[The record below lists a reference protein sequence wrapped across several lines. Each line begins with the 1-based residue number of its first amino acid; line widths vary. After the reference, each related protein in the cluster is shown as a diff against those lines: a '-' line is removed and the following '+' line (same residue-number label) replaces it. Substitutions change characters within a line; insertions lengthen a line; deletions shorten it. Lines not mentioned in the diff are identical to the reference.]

1 MSSNFLVNVYGLNTD
16 VLSLIN
22 TKSVTTVEINTQAPT
37 NQKYNVTF
45 NRQVAIRTGDISVG
59 LNGYC
64 LNGEQKYT
72 FGPPQNPLWVCSHEG
87 TTYTLSISTNG
98 TTWAGLN
105 QILTTGYTVCYNG
118 KIWVAGGFS
127 STTIYPL
134 AYSWNGLNWT
144 GCGSSIFTTNANAGC
159 SCVTW
164 NGTMFIAGGFSSGTN
179 VLAYSYDG
187 INWVGLGGASIFSS
201 AVRDIAWNG
210 KLWVA
215 VGYGTTNKAAY
226 STDGINWTASTSSFG
241 TSAAG
246 LFAVVW
252 NGLRWIIGG
261 SGNTPATLWYSIDGI
276 NWTAVSN
283 STSYISSYCCGLS
296 WNGILWTA
304 AGSTYG
310 TAGTNN
316 MAYTQDPLG
325 QSGWVGLGSPVIPA
339 NNNGFITNIKWN
351 GRYFIGTGGNNGNN
365 IYYSYNGITWVGNV
379 LSSMPAANYSRCV
392 EFNSRRPHSI
402 TIPRYMIVAGSEDG
416 TGTNTL
422 VYSYDGTTWTGLGKS
437 IFSTSCL
444 CIKFNGKIWVA
455 GGSGGNS
462 LAYSYDGINWTGL
475 GTQYFNSRCF
485 GLCWNGTL
493 WTAVGAASTNNAIC
507 VSYDGILWIPVLA
520 PNTIFDTARG
530 PEGVAC
536 SNSMII
542 ATGRGIVTG
551 NNIAYSYNGF
561 QWFST
566 NQTAFSTTGSEIFG
580 ICWNG
585 SIWVAVGTSTN
596 FSIAYSYDGIVWT
609 GVAGSK
615 SIFTGYG
622 YGIAWNGQL
631 FIATGDG
638 TNFGAYSFNGINW
651 TSLGAAPNPGTG
663 AYGINWDG
671 TRWHVHYIGTT
682 LSGYSYSGTSGW
694 INYTNLFGTAGRC
707 FESTYG
713 AKPNVYIQHPTVA
726 VGAGLNTLAY
736 SEDGI
741 TWRGLGS
748 NIFESEGYNVA
759 WNGSLWIAVGLG
771 SNTMAYSQD
780 GIQWTGLG
788 KTIFSTSGNGIG
800 WNGTYWVATGTG
812 ANTIAYSQN
821 GTIWFGLG
829 SSVFTQSGRGIAW
842 NGNSWVATGQGTNT
856 LAYSSNS
863 ITWTGIGSSTFS
875 TSGYAVATN
884 GIYWVATG
892 QGSNCMAYT
901 TNITGSSGWTKIT
914 GVFDTTGF
922 VGTAYG
928 IAWNGQTWVVVG
940 QPAGSST
947 NEIAYSTN
955 GTTWTGVSV
964 APFTTAGLGVCW
976 NGVRFIATGYG
987 GGNSIA
993 YSPDGIN
1000 WYRGFNGYST
1010 GSTSQIFTSYG
1021 NAVASNPGVGAVPI
1035 ESQMILN
1042 PSINGQS
1049 SLDIVAPAYYQPG
1062 YSGMSVKI
1070 EQNNFY

>member
-22 TKSVTTVEINTQAPT
+22 TKTVTTVEINTQAPT

-72 FGPPQNPLWVCSHEG
+72 FGPAQQSLFLGGGQGAN
-87 TTYTLSISTNG
+87 TIAFSTNG
-98 TTWAGLN
+98 LTWNGLASTTF
-105 QILTTGYTVCYNG
+105 TTSGNTVAYNG
-118 KIWVAGGFS
+118 RIWVAGGTGGNTLVYSYDGKLWNRLNSSVFS
-127 STTIYPL
+127 TACNYI
-134 AYSWNGLNWT
+134 AWNGSLFVAA
-144 GCGSSIFTTNANAGC
+144 GSGG
-159 SCVTW
+159 
-164 NGTMFIAGGFSSGTN
+164 NG
-179 VLAYSYDG
+179 LAYSYDG
-187 INWVGLGGASIFSS
+187 INWIGSGTSIITTGQI
-201 AVRDIAWNG
+201 VAWNG
-210 KLWVA
+210 YIWVA
-215 VGYGTTNKAAY
+215 GGNQLAY
-226 STDGINWTASTSSFG
+226 STSGTTWTVSTTG
-241 TSAAG
+241 SA
-246 LFAVVW
+246 LFTIVYGVTW
-252 NGLRWIIGG
+252 NGTTWLAGG
-261 SGNTPATLWYSIDGI
+261 SGTSELAYSIDGI
-276 NWTAVSN
+276 NWTDIPYTL
-283 STSYISSYCCGLS
+283 STSATTPV
-296 WNGILWTA
+296 WNGSQWTI
-304 AGSTYG
+304 GGIGGNTL
-310 TAGTNN
+310 
-316 MAYTQDPLG
+316 AYTTNPTGRTGWNIGTTNVFSTQTNLIKWTGKYFIGLG
-325 QSGWVGLGSPVIPA
+325 QAGNTLAYSLNGTDWVGLGAGVITTA
-339 NNNGFITNIKWN
+339 
-351 GRYFIGTGGNNGNN
+351 GRGIE
-365 IYYSYNGITWVGNV
+365 YNS
-379 LSSMPAANYSRCV
+379 L
-392 EFNSRRPHSI
+392 RPNSI
-402 TIPRYMIVAGSEDG
+402 TIPRYMIVAGGDA
-416 TGTNTL
+416 GTNTL
-422 VYSYDGTTWTGLGKS
+422 AYSYDGTTWTGLGIN
-437 IFSTSCL
+437 IFSTSCR
-444 CIKFNGKIWVA
+444 CVKFNGKIWVA
-455 GGSGGNS
+455 GGQGGNS

-475 GTQYFNSRCF
+475 GTEYFNQRC
-485 GLCWNGTL
+485 LAICWNGTI
-493 WTAVGAASTNNAIC
+493 WIATGDNSTNNAIC

-520 PNTIFDTARG
+520 ANTIFSLGAS
-530 PEGVAC
+530 GVAC
-536 SNSMII
+536 SNSMIV
-542 ATGRGIVTG
+542 ATGRGVVAG

-561 QWFST
+561 EWFPT
-566 NQTAFSTTGSEIFG
+566 NQTAFSNVSAYGVVDIR
-580 ICWNG
+580 WNG
-585 SIWVAVGTSTN
+585 SIWVAVGESTN

-609 GVAGSK
+609 GVAGSN
-615 SIFTGYG
+615 SLFSNTGYR
-622 YGIAWNGQL
+622 IAWNGQL
-631 FIATGDG
+631 FIATGFG
-638 TNFGAYSFNGINW
+638 TIFGAYSFDGINW
-651 TSLGAAPNPGTG
+651 TGLGANPSTSIGG
-663 AYGINWDG
+663 SGINWDG
-671 TRWHVHYIGTT
+671 TRWHIHYGVST
-682 LSGYSYSGTSGW
+682 LSGYSYSGTSNW
-694 INYTNLFGTAGRC
+694 INYTNPFGNTGRC

-741 TWRGLGS
+741 TWRGLGQ
-748 NIFESEGYNVA
+748 NIFENEGYNVA

-829 SSVFTQSGRGIAW
+829 STVFTQSGRGIAW

-875 TSGYAVATN
+875 TTGYAVTTN

-901 TNITGSSGWTKIT
+901 TNITGASGWTAIT

-922 VGTAYG
+922 VGKAYG
-928 IAWNGQTWVVVG
+928 IAWNGRTWVVVG

-1010 GSTSQIFTSYG
+1010 GSTTQIFTTYG
-1021 NAVASNPGVGAVPI
+1021 NAVASNQGVGAVPI
-1035 ESQMILN
+1035 ESQIILN

-1049 SLDIVAPAYYQPG
+1049 SLDIVAPPYYQPG

>member
-59 LNGYC
+59 VNGYC

-72 FGPPQNPLWVCSHEG
+72 FGPPQPPLWIAVSQLG
-87 TTYTLSISTNG
+87 ATSGNTIS
-98 TTWAGLN
+98 
-105 QILTTGYTVCYNG
+105 
-118 KIWVAGGFS
+118 FS
-127 STTIYPL
+127 T
-134 AYSWNGLNWT
+134 NGLNWI
-144 GCGSSIFTTNANAGC
+144 GLGNSIFGLNTSGWGICYNGRIWVAVGTTVSAYSWDGKIWIIIPGLLL
-159 SCVTW
+159 STIEW
-164 NGTMFIAGGFSSGTN
+164 NGTMFVAGGPTTN
-179 VLAYSYDG
+179 ICYSYDG
-187 INWVGLGGASIFSS
+187 INWINTAKNILNIRAIV
-201 AVRDIAWNG
+201 WNG
-210 KLWVA
+210 SLWVA
-215 VGYGTTNKAAY
+215 SANFISY
-226 STDGINWTASTSSFG
+226 STDGINWINSTSSIPIFSNG
-241 TSAAG
+241 SI
-246 LFAVVW
+246 
-252 NGLRWIIGG
+252 NGL
-261 SGNTPATLWYSIDGI
+261 A
-276 NWTAVSN
+276 
-283 STSYISSYCCGLS
+283 
-296 WNGILWTA
+296 WNGIAFIAISNTA
-304 AGSTYG
+304 NLIGYSPNGIDWNPVPSSTNYITGDGQTVAWNGTVWVAGGYS
-310 TAGTNN
+310 TNN
-316 MAYTQDPLG
+316 MAYTTDPTG
-325 QSGWVGLGSPVIPA
+325 KSGWVGLGNPIMSAYIEY
-339 NNNGFITNIKWN
+339 IKWN
-351 GRYFIGTGGNNGNN
+351 GKYFVAIGQGTTNSLG
-365 IYYSYNGITWVGNV
+365 YSLNGINWVGLGTSVVDSDNGGRGI
-379 LSSMPAANYSRCV
+379 AY
-392 EFNSRRPHSI
+392 NSLRPHSI
-402 TIPRYMIVAGSEDG
+402 TIPRYMIVAGG
-416 TGTNTL
+416 GPGTNTL
-422 VYSYDGTTWTGLGKS
+422 AYSYDGTTWTGLGIN
-437 IFSTSCL
+437 IFSTFCR
-444 CIKFNGKIWVA
+444 CVKFNGKIWVA
-455 GGSGGNS
+455 GGEGGNS
-462 LAYSYDGINWTGL
+462 LAYSYNGINWTGL
-475 GTQYFNSRCF
+475 GTEYFNQRC
-485 GLCWNGTL
+485 LAICWNGTI
-493 WTAVGAASTNNAIC
+493 WIATGDNSTNNAIC

-520 PNTIFDTARG
+520 ASTIFSLGAS
-530 PEGVAC
+530 GVAC

-542 ATGRGIVTG
+542 ATGRGIVAG

-561 QWFST
+561 QWFPT
-566 NQTAFSTTGSEIFG
+566 NQTAFSNVSAYGVVDV
-580 ICWNG
+580 CWNG
-585 SIWVAVGTSTN
+585 SIWVAVGQSTN
-596 FSIAYSYDGIVWT
+596 FSIAYSYNGIDWT
-609 GVAGSK
+609 GVAGSN
-615 SIFTGYG
+615 SIFTTTGYR
-622 YGIAWNGQL
+622 IEWNGQL
-631 FIATGDG
+631 FIATGQE
-638 TNFGAYSFNGINW
+638 TNFGAYSYNGINW
-651 TSLGAAPNPGTG
+651 TSLGAAPSPGIGGST
-663 AYGINWDG
+663 IHWDG
-671 TRWHVHYIGTT
+671 TRWHVNYTSST

-694 INYTNLFGTAGRC
+694 INYTNIFEGSGRC

-713 AKPNVYIQHPTVA
+713 ANPNVYIQHPTVA
-726 VGAGLNTLAY
+726 VGAGLNTIAY

-829 SSVFTQSGRGIAW
+829 STVFTQSGRGIAW

-875 TSGYAVATN
+875 TTGYAVATN

-901 TNITGSSGWTKIT
+901 TNRAGASGWTAIT

-922 VGTAYG
+922 VGSAYG
-928 IAWNGQTWVVVG
+928 IAWNGRTWVVVG
-940 QPAGSST
+940 KPAGSST

-964 APFTTAGLGVCW
+964 APFTTSGLGVCW